1 MKRAL
6 WAIAAIVVLVA
17 AAWGGVAWR
26 HHATFGTIAGEDRT
40 TLTVDRGDRISLAVP
55 DRGSSVGDSWSA
67 RVSPDG
73 VLSPVDNRKVMGNIV
88 DRIFGPQ
95 IGGGGGTR
103 YFVYDAD
110 HAGTAAVTLS
120 NCFQGCDHPTKSAE
134 SRSVTWTITVR

>member
-1 MKRAL
+1 MKRAP
-6 WAIAAIVVLVA
+6 WAIAAFVVLVA
-17 AAWGGVAWR
+17 AVWGGFAWR
-26 HHATFGTIAGEDRT
+26 HHATFGTIADEDRA
-40 TLTVDRGDRISLAVP
+40 TLTVDRGDRFSLAVP
-55 DRGSSVGDSWSA
+55 DRGASVGDSWSA

-73 VLSPVDNRKVMGNIV
+73 VLSSVEDRKVMGNIV

-95 IGGGGGTR
+95 IGGGSGTR

-134 SRSVTWTITVR
+134 SRSISWTITVR